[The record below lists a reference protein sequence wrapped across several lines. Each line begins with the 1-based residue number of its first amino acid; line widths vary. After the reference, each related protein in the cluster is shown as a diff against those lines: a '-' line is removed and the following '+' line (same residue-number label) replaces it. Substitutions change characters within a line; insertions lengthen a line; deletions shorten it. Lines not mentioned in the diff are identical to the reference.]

1 MAKRKL
7 KGRSSLTPPM
17 EWITWWSGGSRQQ
30 LSYGRRGKEG
40 ASAAERPTLPTAPGE
55 TGGRIGGFGPGSRR
69 VTRGSQGWGGVA
81 AQGPF
86 RSRRPPHAK
95 LVERLFT
102 PLEDV
107 TAHPGRRTGR
117 PRLKLMA
124 HGERQYAHPWPQA

>member
-1 MAKRKL
+1 MARRKL

-17 EWITWWSGGSRQQ
+17 EWITWRSEGTRQP

-40 ASAAERPTLPTAPGE
+40 ASAAERPAPSHRARRND
-55 TGGRIGGFGPGSRR
+55 GRTGGFGPRRWR

-102 PLEDV
+102 P
-107 TAHPGRRTGR
+107 
-117 PRLKLMA
+117 
-124 HGERQYAHPWPQA
+124 